1 MHSQRLLGLTAILL
15 LFTFSASGQTKKHPA
30 GNRPIPYLVGI
41 SVADVD
47 SSIKWYEENLG
58 FKTVKRMELPQ
69 YDLRLAFLE
78 LNGFR
83 VELVE
88 NKKSF
93 SIKKYVP
100 DYQDGSGLPQGMAKI
115 GFLVN
120 KIEPIAESLK
130 KRGIPFVVELRED
143 KEFAVKFFIILD
155 NSGNLIQY
163 FQKLK
168 P

>member
-1 MHSQRLLGLTAILL
+1 
-15 LFTFSASGQTKKHPA
+15 
-30 GNRPIPYLVGI
+30 
-41 SVADVD
+41 DVD
-47 SSIKWYEENLG
+47 ASVTWYEENLG

-83 VELVE
+83 VELIE
-88 NKKSF
+88 SKKSF
-93 SIKKYVP
+93 SVKKYVP
-100 DYQDGSGLPQGMAKI
+100 DYQDGSGLLQGLTKV
-115 GFLVN
+115 GFMVN
-120 KIEPIAESLK
+120 KIEPFARNLK

-155 NSGNLIQY
+155 NNGNLIQF

-168 P
+168 A

>member
-1 MHSQRLLGLTAILL
+1 MHSQRLLGLMVVLL
-15 LFTFSASGQTKKHPA
+15 LFTLPVAGQAKKQTSK
-30 GNRPIPYLVGI
+30 NSPIPYLVGI

-47 SSIKWYEENLG
+47 ASVKWYEENLG
-58 FKTVKRMELPQ
+58 FKTIKRMELPQ

-83 VELVE
+83 VELIE

-100 DYQDGSGLPQGMAKI
+100 DYQDGSGLLQGMAKV

-120 KIEPIAESLK
+120 KIDPIAESLK
-130 KRGIPFVVELRED
+130 KRGVPFVVELRED
-143 KEFAVKFFIILD
+143 KEFAVKFFIIQD